1 MMTIMNSV
9 AALLLSACL
18 GTSLTGCS
26 LPSGN
31 APSNGKVLTKKY
43 SVSGFKHLEN
53 LATADIVFTQGPVT
67 RVEAKGDADYLSC
80 IEVVV
85 QDSTLI
91 LRLPKKEAKRFKDV
105 NVVFTISCPELC
117 SVYQRGVGDISLTGT
132 VKADDLSLNVNG
144 VGSLKAEAL
153 DTRHLT
159 VRQRGV
165 GSMVLQ
171 GKSQR
176 AELEQKGVGSLKA
189 KDLEAEEVVARQA
202 GVGSLSCRASRT
214 IAIYSSGIGS
224 VDYYGDAQVVEM
236 KKSGIG
242 SVEKH
247 D

>member
-1 MMTIMNSV
+1 MMTIMNL
-9 AALLLSACL
+9 AAASLLSACIRI
-18 GTSLTGCS
+18 SLTGCS
-26 LPSGN
+26 ISSGH
-31 APSNGKVLTKKY
+31 ASSSGKVITKKY

-53 LATADIVFTQGPVT
+53 TATADIVFTQGPVA
-67 RVEAKGDADYLSC
+67 RVEAKGNADYLSC
-80 IEVVV
+80 MEVVV

-105 NVVFTISCPELC
+105 DVVFTISCPELC
-117 SVYQRGVGDISLTGT
+117 SVHQRGVGDISLKGT
-132 VKADDLSLNVNG
+132 VKADNLSLNVEG
-144 VGSLKAEAL
+144 VGSLEADAL
-153 DTRHLT
+153 DTQCLT

-189 KDLEAEEVVARQA
+189 KDLAAEEVVAHQA

-214 IAIYSSGIGS
+214 LSIYSSGIGS

-236 KKSGIG
+236 KKRGIG